1 MSANTLTS
9 ENQSRDL
16 AQLKPQTQTGQA
28 QQKWLY
34 EQNLMIT
41 SEELEALE
49 NYTQMIR
56 NKLTLLKEVYEI

>member
-1 MSANTLTS
+1 MNANTLTA
-9 ENQSRDL
+9 ENKSRDL
-16 AQLKPQTQTGQA
+16 PKLKPQTQIGQA
-28 QQKWLY
+28 QQKRLY